1 MVIFGLI
8 FFWNIITPQGPRLC
22 RRDLHHNDL
31 FPTTT
36 TMVLIIMVW
45 VSIGK
50 IFWLIA
56 PLDPTLEGSL
66 HWSIWRGAYGGYSC
80 IGLVT
85 FNFSGGGRDSARS
98 RTKQTPIK
106 VLHNISWPHLPRGGW
121 GTKFFFYIFSNT
133 TKSGFEGMVLK
144 AIMHSIQIWAQCFI
158 QFFFFKI

>member
-1 MVIFGLI
+1 MNTRTCFDSLI
-8 FFWNIITPQGPRLC
+8 FWNIITPQGPRLC

-85 FNFSGGGRDSARS
+85 FNFSGGVGIRPDLEQNKLRLRCS
-98 RTKQTPIK
+98 TTYHNLTFPEGGEVQNFFFPFFQTPQK
-106 VLHNISWPHLPRGGW
+106 VGLKEWSW
-121 GTKFFFYIFSNT
+121 K
-133 TKSGFEGMVLK
+133 
-144 AIMHSIQIWAQCFI
+144 Q
-158 QFFFFKI
+158 